1 MTQDFKAQLKVWAL
15 IFISLCVAIA
25 YVNYFLIP
33 PKTLLTLF
41 EEEPRVI
48 ASLIILLMDKLFHS
62 FL

>member
-25 YVNYFLIP
+25 YVNYFLIS

-41 EEEPRVI
+41 EEEPLVI
-48 ASLIILLMDKLFHS
+48 ASLIICL
-62 FL
+62 